1 MIDSQQASAALN
13 DINDVVRRVRQSQ
26 IYQTASLVV
35 MMWGVLVFAAYIA
48 TYMWPPQGYT
58 IWTVIDLVGL
68 VVTVAIGVVSNV
80 RSGRSAFPTRSLI
93 TFLLIIA
100 FGVFCSILL
109 GHFGPRQLIVFW
121 ALYGMLFYAIAGLW
135 FGYAFIVIA
144 VCTSALTL
152 IGYYYSGAAFLLW
165 MAVAHGGGLVFGGL
179 WMRRI

>member
-26 IYQTASLVV
+26 IYQISSLII

-48 TYMWPPQGYT
+48 NYSWPPQGYT
-58 IWTVIDLVGL
+58 IWTVTNL
-68 VVTVAIGVVSNV
+68 IGVAVTIAMGILSNV
-80 RSGRSAFPTRSLI
+80 RSGARAFPTRSLI
-93 TFLLIIA
+93 TLLLIGA
-100 FGVFCSILL
+100 FGVFCSVVL
-109 GHFGPRQLIVFW
+109 GHFGPRQMIAFW

-144 VCTSALTL
+144 VCTGTLTL
-152 IGYYYSGAAFLLW
+152 IGYYCIGAAFLLW
-165 MAVAHGGGLVFGGL
+165 MAVVHGGGLVFGGV